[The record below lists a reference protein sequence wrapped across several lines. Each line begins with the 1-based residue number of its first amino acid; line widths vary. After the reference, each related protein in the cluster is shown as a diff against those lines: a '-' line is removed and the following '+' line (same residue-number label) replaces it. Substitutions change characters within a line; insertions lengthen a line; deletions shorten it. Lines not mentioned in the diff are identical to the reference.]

1 MTIIYFLLL
10 LSVIIIIHEAGHL
23 LAAKKFNVYCYEFS
37 FGMGPLL
44 WQKKTKET
52 KYSVRAIPI
61 GGYVSMAGETDA
73 DELYPDVE
81 VPDERRLIN
90 RPWWQRIIILLAGV
104 TMNFLLAWVIFSVV
118 YLSQGVYTESP
129 PAVVGSVRENS
140 PAERAGFEPGDI
152 ILEIRKEDGD
162 SVRPKTFMDMQTFYI
177 DDTEVATYVIE
188 RNGQPLELQVTPEF
202 NEEQQ
207 TYLIGITSGDVVVK
221 EVNFLNCWYYG
232 AREMKDI
239 TSLMIRTITNL
250 FRGIGLNQLS
260 GPVGIYQATETYAS
274 FGLLSLLF
282 LMAQLS
288 LNVGIFNLLPL
299 PVLDG
304 GQVVI
309 TLAEVITGKKMNEK
323 FKIGLFLV
331 CWIALI
337 SLMLFATWNDITR
350 IFGS

>member
-1 MTIIYFLLL
+1 MIIT
-10 LSVIIIIHEAGHL
+10 IHEAGHL

-104 TMNFLLAWVIFSVV
+104 TMNFLLAWVIFSIV

-188 RNGQPLELQVTPEF
+188 RNGQQLELQVTPEF

>member
-10 LSVIIIIHEAGHL
+10 LSVIITIHEAGHL

-104 TMNFLLAWVIFSVV
+104 TMNFLLAWVIFSIV

-188 RNGQPLELQVTPEF
+188 RNGQQLELQVTPEF

>member
-10 LSVIIIIHEAGHL
+10 LSVIITIHEAGHL

-104 TMNFLLAWVIFSVV
+104 TMNFLLAWVIFSIV

-188 RNGQPLELQVTPEF
+188 RNGQQLELQVTPEF

-350 IFGS
+350 FFGS

>member
-10 LSVIIIIHEAGHL
+10 LSVIITIHEAGHL

-104 TMNFLLAWVIFSVV
+104 TMNFLLAWVIFSIV

-162 SVRPKTFMDMQTFYI
+162 SVRPKTFMDMQTFFM
-177 DDTEVATYVIE
+177 DDTETVTYTVKRGEEVLQLEVVPAATIFRRILLTDSPRRSSPY
-188 RNGQPLELQVTPEF
+188 RR
-202 NEEQQ
+202 
-207 TYLIGITSGDVVVK
+207 
-221 EVNFLNCWYYG
+221 
-232 AREMKDI
+232 AR
-239 TSLMIRTITNL
+239 
-250 FRGIGLNQLS
+250 
-260 GPVGIYQATETYAS
+260 P
-274 FGLLSLLF
+274 
-282 LMAQLS
+282 
-288 LNVGIFNLLPL
+288 P
-299 PVLDG
+299 
-304 GQVVI
+304 
-309 TLAEVITGKKMNEK
+309 
-323 FKIGLFLV
+323 
-331 CWIALI
+331 
-337 SLMLFATWNDITR
+337 
-350 IFGS
+350 

>member
-10 LSVIIIIHEAGHL
+10 LSVIITIHEAGHL

-73 DELYPDVE
+73 DELYPDVK

-104 TMNFLLAWVIFSVV
+104 TMNFLLAWLIFSIV

-152 ILEIRKEDGD
+152 ILEIRKDDGD

-188 RNGQPLELQVTPEF
+188 RNGQQLELQVTPEF

-221 EVNFLNCWYYG
+221 EVNLINCWYYG

-323 FKIGLFLV
+323 VKIGLFLV

-337 SLMLFATWNDITR
+337 SLMLFATWNDIAR

>member
-10 LSVIIIIHEAGHL
+10 LSVIITIHEAGHL
-23 LAAKKFNVYCYEFS
+23 MAAKKFNVYCYEFS

-44 WQKKTKET
+44 WHRKTKET
-52 KYSVRAIPI
+52 QYSIRAIPI
-61 GGYVSMAGETDA
+61 GGYVSMAGETDG
-73 DELYPDVE
+73 DEMYADVE
-81 VPDERRLIN
+81 VPPERRLIN

-104 TMNFLLAWVIFSVV
+104 TMNFLLAWVIFSMI
-118 YLSQGVYTESP
+118 YLWQGAFAESP
-129 PAVVGSVRENS
+129 PAVVGGVRADS
-140 PAERAGFEPGDI
+140 PAELAGFEAGDV
-152 ILEIRKEDGD
+152 ILEISKQDGS
-162 SVRPKTFMDMQTFYI
+162 SVKPKTFMDMQTFYM
-177 DDTEVATYVIE
+177 DDTDVVTYTVQRGE
-188 RNGQPLELQVTPEF
+188 ETLQLTVTPQYS
-202 NEEQQ
+202 EQDQ

-239 TSLMIRTITNL
+239 TVLMLRTIRNL

-260 GPVGIYQATETYAS
+260 GPVGIYQATETYAAL
-274 FGLLSLLF
+274 GLASLLF

-288 LNVGIFNLLPL
+288 LNIGIFNLLPL

-309 TLAEVITGKKMNEK
+309 TLAEVISGKTLSEK
-323 FKIGLFLV
+323 FKTGMFLV

-337 SLMLFATWNDITR
+337 SLMLFVTWNDIAK
-350 IFGS
+350 IFS